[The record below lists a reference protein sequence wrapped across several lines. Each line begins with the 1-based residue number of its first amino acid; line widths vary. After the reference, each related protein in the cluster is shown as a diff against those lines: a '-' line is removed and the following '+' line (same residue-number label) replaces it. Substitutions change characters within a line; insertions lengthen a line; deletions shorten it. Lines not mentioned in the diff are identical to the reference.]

1 MVTEYQMN
9 GSDVKI
15 TLVVLPGKST
25 VNILTILDIQ
35 EGENKGD
42 C

>member
-15 TLVVLPGKST
+15 TLVLPGKST
-25 VNILTILDIQ
+25 VDILTILDIQ